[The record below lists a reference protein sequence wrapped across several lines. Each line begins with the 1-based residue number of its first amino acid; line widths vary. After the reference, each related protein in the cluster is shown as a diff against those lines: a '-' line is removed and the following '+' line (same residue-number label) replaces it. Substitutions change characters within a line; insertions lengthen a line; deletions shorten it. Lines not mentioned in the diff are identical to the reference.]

1 MPRIIIDCNLLIKK
15 ISKKTGVINKI
26 VEQCLK
32 NKFQPLVSQ
41 KVLKECLDYIGQS
54 DLNPDYQDMLED
66 YFSISEIIKADFD
79 LVEVN
84 GTAESNKYIQCAL
97 AGQADYLVTENK
109 DLLKLQKFFRTE
121 IVTPQDF
128 LSMTK

>member
-15 ISKKTGVINKI
+15 ISKKSGVVNKI

-54 DLNPDYQDMLED
+54 DLDPEYQDILED

-79 LVEVN
+79 LVEIN
-84 GTAESNKYIQCAL
+84 GNAESNKYIQCAL

>member
-32 NKFQPLVSQ
+32 NKFQPLVSHS
-41 KVLKECLDYIGQS
+41 VLKECLGYIGQS
-54 DLNPDYQDMLED
+54 DLEPEYQDVLED

-79 LVEVN
+79 LVEIN
-84 GTAESNKYIQCAL
+84 RSAESNKYIQCAL
-97 AGQADYLVTENK
+97 AGQADYLITANK